1 MEASTRCAVGA
12 LALAYISSPA
22 LRAFRVGYLTDFF
35 APSLA
40 AVLMLRYWS
49 GGRKEVVREL
59 RGIATDWTVTP
70 LRAVVG
76 CADVT
81 VPLLDRVARL
91 LSADSVSTS
100 ASLFLLIPSTRTPP
114 PAATLAVLA
123 RAALVKNDSIPR

>member
-1 MEASTRCAVGA
+1 MAAAVARWKTAMEASTRCAVGA
-12 LALAYISSPA
+12 LALAYIATPA

-49 GGRKEVVREL
+49 GGRQEVVREL

-76 CADVT
+76 CADLT
-81 VPLLDRVARL
+81 VPLLRRYAEL
-91 LSADSVSTS
+91 W
-100 ASLFLLIPSTRTPP
+100 
-114 PAATLAVLA
+114 TL
-123 RAALVKNDSIPR
+123 RCRRQ